1 MQRVTRDLD
10 VLVTRLSAYF
20 ALTRQLADRGH
31 LAAVRAQIRDLERL
45 LPDLEALVGMVY
57 AQHNPHGFDEDL
69 APVVDYAHVQRP
81 SPAIPKPR
89 RGRTKATS
97 P

>member
-1 MQRVTRDLD
+1 MQRISRDLD

-20 ALTRQLADRGH
+20 GLARVLADRGH
-31 LAAVRAQIRDLERL
+31 LQAVRAQVRDIEALM
-45 LPDLEALVGMVY
+45 PDLEALVGSVF

-69 APVVDYAHVQRP
+69 APVVDLNDK
-81 SPAIPKPR
+81 PKR
-89 RGRTKATS
+89 ARRTKAT